1 LFAYH
6 KQASNR
12 FILENTR
19 TGCSSLLRWISRLE
33 KQSTCFNSSFLMV
46 DEIEIHC
53 AKGVLALASS
63 NDEDKTPAEVL
74 DPKSTQT
81 DNTALQKKLK
91 ESEASNA

>member
-1 LFAYH
+1 
-6 KQASNR
+6 
-12 FILENTR
+12 
-19 TGCSSLLRWISRLE
+19 
-33 KQSTCFNSSFLMV
+33 MV

-81 DNTALQKKLK
+81 DNTAFQKKLK